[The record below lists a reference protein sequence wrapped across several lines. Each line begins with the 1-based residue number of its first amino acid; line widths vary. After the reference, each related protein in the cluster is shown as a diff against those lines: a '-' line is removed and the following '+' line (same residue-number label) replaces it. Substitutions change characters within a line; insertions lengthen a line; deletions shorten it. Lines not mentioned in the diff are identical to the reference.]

1 MGPEGVAEVVAAAA
15 VAAAAGVYGL
25 QPWAE
30 DPADERLDDVWDSI
44 GKRVVGVGG
53 HRKWDYALPTES
65 CAGTTA

>member
-15 VAAAAGVYGL
+15 VVAAAGVYGL
-25 QPWAE
+25 QPCGLRILPMRDWMTCGTGA
-30 DPADERLDDVWDSI
+30 
-44 GKRVVGVGG
+44 GVVEVGG